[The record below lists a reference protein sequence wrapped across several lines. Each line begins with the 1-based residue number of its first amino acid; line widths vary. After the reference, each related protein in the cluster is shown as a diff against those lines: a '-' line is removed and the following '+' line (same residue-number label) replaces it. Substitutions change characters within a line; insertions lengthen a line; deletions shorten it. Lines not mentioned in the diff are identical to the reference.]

1 MNPLLTSGSCGE
13 GDWGLGIVLQPE
25 EQLLSS
31 HNSAEDS

>member
-1 MNPLLTSGSCGE
+1 MNSSLTSVSCGE
-13 GDWGLGIVLQPE
+13 GDWGLGIVLQTK